1 MQDNGTLEFRLF
13 SSSLNIFLIV
23 EFELSKR
30 KGFGHQTPSSNGD
43 LPKSGE
49 MIESG
54 LADTGYC

>member
-1 MQDNGTLEFRLF
+1 MKDNGALEFRLL

-54 LADTGYC
+54 LADPGFC